1 MMDNQMGGTTCGG
14 GYRGYGLVMNALG
27 ETSFPIIPVEPVSIN
42 FIMGDVFE
50 ACIKKNST

>member
-1 MMDNQMGGTTCGG
+1 MGGGGTTCGG